1 MRKPIG
7 YSTIIGCG
15 FQHIVYPH
23 LPLEFRISLTIM
35 WLMLVPAQLK
45 YIGISVL
52 LLFGMFN
59 FTRTT
64 LDIIQSSKR
73 LENMQ
78 KTVSK
83 LESKKKATEKD
94 LKYKKTARFIEE
106 QARNRLN
113 MVKKGE
119 EVLVLPSSLR
129 TPTQISGGMQKP
141 SMQVLGTSDSEEENA
156 SRRNFWLWVDLFL

>member
-1 MRKPIG
+1 
-7 YSTIIGCG
+7 
-15 FQHIVYPH
+15 
-23 LPLEFRISLTIM
+23 
-35 WLMLVPAQLK
+35 
-45 YIGISVL
+45 
-52 LLFGMFN
+52 
-59 FTRTT
+59 
-64 LDIIQSSKR
+64 
-73 LENMQ
+73 MQ

-141 SMQVLGTSDSEEENA
+141 SMQVLGTTDSEDENA